1 MSIHLFSTGAV
12 SLSKAHKETG
22 DVGARLKDKI
32 VITGDIKARLN
43 GDHGHWSDL
52 FHLDCFALTRLF
64 VVPFCR
70 GNPVG
75 SSRSFLVTA
84 ARDSSTSTP
93 VLQPGSSS
101 DPVLQQ
107 GASSDPV
114 LQLGRCQ
121 LCFTLAILI
130 PIIFMADSLEHA
142 TGLEKQELLSK
153 VAGNRNL

>member
-84 ARDSSTSTP
+84 ARDNSTSTP
-93 VLQPGSSS
+93 VLQPVSSS

-107 GASSDPV
+107 GANSDPV
-114 LQLGRCQ
+114 LQPG
-121 LCFTLAILI
+121 ASY
-130 PIIFMADSLEHA
+130 ASL
-142 TGLEKQELLSK
+142 
-153 VAGNRNL
+153 

>member
-1 MSIHLFSTGAV
+1 MVDFSV
-12 SLSKAHKETG
+12 DSLDINVHSSVQYRCCEHKETG

-32 VITGDIKARLN
+32 VITGDIKARLK

-114 LQLGRCQ
+114 LQLV
-121 LCFTLAILI
+121 
-130 PIIFMADSLEHA
+130 
-142 TGLEKQELLSK
+142 LSSIG
-153 VAGNRNL
+153 AS

>member
-75 SSRSFLVTA
+75 SSRSFLVSIHSNRLVSYNA
-84 ARDSSTSTP
+84 GENFYLCLILGLREFSS
-93 VLQPGSSS
+93 
-101 DPVLQQ
+101 
-107 GASSDPV
+107 
-114 LQLGRCQ
+114 
-121 LCFTLAILI
+121 
-130 PIIFMADSLEHA
+130 
-142 TGLEKQELLSK
+142 
-153 VAGNRNL
+153 